1 MLFTFDYWFSCK
13 YCKSCKCF
21 NFYNKTTF
29 TNTLKPKRNTME
41 IKELTRAEEQI
52 MQVLW
57 QLQKGYVK
65 DVLEVLPEPKPAYNT
80 VSTIIRI
87 LETKGFV
94 GHTAYGKSHEYHP
107 VISKD
112 QYQNF
117 ATDKLMNGYFDNSVK
132 RMFSYFVKKEKIDLK
147 EADEIMKLIEKLKEK

>member
-1 MLFTFDYWFSCK
+1 MD
-13 YCKSCKCF
+13 
-21 NFYNKTTF
+21 
-29 TNTLKPKRNTME
+29 

-57 QLQKGYVK
+57 QLGKGFVK
-65 DVLEVLPEPKPAYNT
+65 DVLDVLPEPKPAYNT

-94 GHTAYGKSHEYHP
+94 DHTAFGKSHEYYP

-112 QYQNF
+112 EYKNF
-117 ATDKLMNGYFDNSVK
+117 AAEKLLSGYFDNSVN
-132 RMFSYFVKKEKIDLK
+132 RILSFFVKKEKINLK
-147 EADEIMKLIEKLKEK
+147 EADEIMKLIEKLKDK